1 MLDTDLHGGNSFTY
15 SNVQVIT
22 NNQHTVDQQFGRFS
36 TFVEAQAEPLR
47 LEMKRFY
54 GPMLC
59 HFYLDLLKA
68 REPRG
73 AVELLRKYALG
84 GPCGYVR
91 CTTAHQDQRL
101 LHHGQ

>member
-1 MLDTDLHGGNSFTY
+1 LQNKQQFAVNKMLDTDLHGGNSFTY

-59 HFYLDLLKA
+59 HFYLDRIVDQTAAGRDQDSETDLA
-68 REPRG
+68 RITRNH
-73 AVELLRKYALG
+73 ELA
-84 GPCGYVR
+84 
-91 CTTAHQDQRL
+91 
-101 LHHGQ
+101 